1 MKKLFFAFSL
11 LALSVGQVGAQTD
24 SIPPEAPEVPAPAP
38 AWKFSGVSGLNLA
51 QTSLTNW
58 AAGGENSVA
67 WNLYLNASA
76 NYKKG
81 DWSWDNA
88 LITDFGKTF
97 TTSNK
102 WLKSVDKL
110 NFSTKIGRNISK
122 HWSISALGDFLT
134 QFARGYDSD
143 TNPNIPGNKD
153 KYISTLLAPGYLT
166 LALGADYKPNEDFS
180 LLLSPITG
188 KMTFVLDNRLSA
200 AGAFGV
206 KPGKKTLAEVGALAV
221 ANYKR
226 KLAENINLVT
236 KLTLFTPYNEN
247 FGNIDVNWDM
257 MIAFKI
263 NKFLTTT
270 LTTNLVYDDDI
281 KTVDAAGNQ
290 RGAKVQF
297 REVLGL
303 GLAYS
308 F

>member
-1 MKKLFFAFSL
+1 MKKLFIAFSL
-11 LALSVGQVGAQTD
+11 LALSVGQVAAQTD
-24 SIPPEAPEVPAPAP
+24 SIPTEVPAPAP

-110 NFSTKIGRNISK
+110 NFSTKVGRNISK

-166 LALGADYKPNEDFS
+166 LAIGADYKPNEDFS

-206 KPGKKTLAEVGALAV
+206 MLGYMVGTPQGAFS
-221 ANYKR
+221 
-226 KLAENINLVT
+226 
-236 KLTLFTPYNEN
+236 FTPLIMAFTVFNTAMMPRDMYAPALRPAVDVSPVTVVSQLVDTILFDQISVSHVAVFLCW
-247 FGNIDVNWDM
+247 FGG
-257 MIAFKI
+257 IAA
-263 NKFLTTT
+263 LSV
-270 LTTNLVYDDDI
+270 LVLI
-281 KTVDAAGNQ
+281 RRVK
-290 RGAKVQF
+290 GA
-297 REVLGL
+297 RR
-303 GLAYS
+303 
-308 F
+308 